1 MDFIFNLASYIIP
14 FVVVL
19 TIIVFVHELGHFWVA
34 RRCGVRVEVFSIGF
48 GPELFGFND
57 RHGTRWK
64 FAAVPLGGYVKFF
77 GDADATSSGA
87 DQDAMGSM
95 SAADRAVSFHHKRLP
110 QRAAIVAA
118 GPIANFIF
126 AIVIYTGLF
135 SLIGQPYTP
144 PVIGGVV
151 AGSAAEA
158 AGLKAGDRITSLD
171 GSAVQRF
178 EELRTYVALRAETPI
193 QLGVLRDGA
202 DMALTIV
209 PRRVDVPD
217 GFGGTQRLGQVG
229 IQSPTGSTEF
239 VRHGPVSAVVQAV
252 RQIGTEI
259 TTTFTYLGRIIKGK
273 ESGDQL
279 SGPLGIAKM
288 SGDIAKSGWL
298 ALVSLMATLSVA
310 IGLINLFP
318 VPMLDG
324 GHLLFYAVEAVRG
337 RPLGERAQEYGFR
350 VGFALVLSL
359 FLFATWNDLNRLP
372 VFNFIAGLFS

>member
-1 MDFIFNLASYIIP
+1 MDFILGLAGYIIP

-48 GPELFGFND
+48 GPELFGWND

-77 GDADATSSGA
+77 GDADATSSGT
-87 DQDAMGSM
+87 DQATVDTM

-118 GPIANFIF
+118 GPVANFLF

-135 SLIGQPYTP
+135 SLVGQPYTP

-158 AGLKAGDRITSLD
+158 GGLKPGDRIVTVD
-171 GSAVQRF
+171 GSPVQRF

-193 QLGVLRDGA
+193 RLAVLRDGA
-202 DMALTIV
+202 EITLTLV

-217 GFGGTQRLGQVG
+217 GFGGTQKLGQVG
-229 IQSPTGSTEF
+229 IQSAGAMEF
-239 VRHGPVSAVVQAV
+239 VRHGPAMAIVQAV

-259 TTTFTYLGRIIKGK
+259 NTTFTYLGRIIKGK

>member
-1 MDFIFNLASYIIP
+1 MDFIINLASYIIP

-48 GPELFGFND
+48 GPELFGWDD

-64 FAAVPLGGYVKFF
+64 FAAIPLGGYVKFF
-77 GDADATSSGA
+77 GDADATSSST
-87 DQDAMGSM
+87 DQAAMGSM
-95 SAADRAVSFHHKRLP
+95 SEADRAVSFHHKRLS

-118 GPIANFIF
+118 GPVANFLF
-126 AIVIYTGLF
+126 AIVIYTALF
-135 SLIGQPYTP
+135 TLIGQPYTP

-158 AGLKAGDRITSLD
+158 GGLKAGDRITSLD
-171 GSAVQRF
+171 GGSVQRF
-178 EELRTYVALRAETPI
+178 EELRTYVALRADTPI
-193 QLGVLRDGA
+193 MLGVLRDGA
-202 DMALTIV
+202 EISLTLV

-217 GFGGTQRLGQVG
+217 GFGGTHKLGQVG
-229 IQSPTGSTEF
+229 IQSAGGMEF
-239 VRHGPVSAVVQAV
+239 VRHGPVMAVVQSF

-259 TTTFTYLGRIIKGK
+259 STTFTYLGRIIKGK

-288 SGDIAKSGWL
+288 SGDIAKTGWL

-337 RPLGERAQEYGFR
+337 RPLGDRAQEYGFR

>member
-1 MDFIFNLASYIIP
+1 MDFIINLASYIIP

-48 GPELFGFND
+48 GPELFGWDD

-64 FAAVPLGGYVKFF
+64 FAAIPLGGYVKFF
-77 GDADATSSGA
+77 GDADATSSST
-87 DQDAMGSM
+87 DQAAMGSM
-95 SAADRAVSFHHKRLP
+95 SEADRAVSFHHKRLS

-118 GPIANFIF
+118 GPVANFLF
-126 AIVIYTGLF
+126 AIVIYTALF
-135 SLIGQPYTP
+135 TLIGQPYTP

-158 AGLKAGDRITSLD
+158 GGLKAGDRITSLD
-171 GSAVQRF
+171 GGSVQRF
-178 EELRTYVALRAETPI
+178 EELRTYVALRADTPI
-193 QLGVLRDGA
+193 MLGVLRDGA
-202 DMALTIV
+202 EISLTLV

-217 GFGGTQRLGQVG
+217 GFGGTHKLGQGG
-229 IQSPTGSTEF
+229 IQSAGGMEF
-239 VRHGPVSAVVQAV
+239 VRHGPVMAVVQSF

-259 TTTFTYLGRIIKGK
+259 STTFTYLGRIIKGK

-288 SGDIAKSGWL
+288 SGDIAKTGWL

-337 RPLGERAQEYGFR
+337 RPLGDRAQEYGFR